1 MISGNTT
8 SGITLDNASG
18 VVILGN
24 LIGTNAAGTARLPNL
39 QDGIS
44 VIDGANNDTI
54 GGTTAGAGNLI
65 SGNGWDGILVCGV
78 EHSGTGNVTIQGN
91 KIGTNLAGTAALDN
105 ASDGVQVNWGASGV
119 VIGGTATGAG
129 NLISGNAGDGVHI
142 FRSTGNTVQGNKIGT
157 DVTGKVAIENHFD
170 GVYLGSGDNTI
181 GGSTTGA
188 GNVIAGNGTYGIW
201 VNGDTNITLNNVD
214 FETCG
219 NTNGVVIQGNSVGVN
234 SAGTGLANGSD
245 AIYLLTPGTITI
257 GGSTV
262 ADGNTIS
269 GGGTSAGA
277 GCSYMTQPSGT
288 GSTTQDHSDCAIVT
302 AGTHTGVTITNDT
315 LLSETQP
322 KT

>member
-1 MISGNTT
+1 M
-8 SGITLDNASG
+8 
-18 VVILGN
+18 
-24 LIGTNAAGTARLPNL
+24 
-39 QDGIS
+39 
-44 VIDGANNDTI
+44 
-54 GGTTAGAGNLI
+54 
-65 SGNGWDGILVCGV
+65 
-78 EHSGTGNVTIQGN
+78 
-91 KIGTNLAGTAALDN
+91 
-105 ASDGVQVNWGASGV
+105 
-119 VIGGTATGAG
+119 
-129 NLISGNAGDGVHI
+129 ISGNAGDGVHI

-269 GGGTSAGA
+269 GGGTERARA
-277 GCSYMTQPSGT
+277 VAT
-288 GSTTQDHSDCAIVT
+288 
-302 AGTHTGVTITNDT
+302 
-315 LLSETQP
+315 
-322 KT
+322 